1 MEITKQ
7 QLIDM
12 WLLYTENKATD
23 PDSFSYLPEIE
34 MFSIRINDKISI
46 SVDKNTKEIAL
57 FFADVIRYKVFVLD
71 QIECDALL
79 LSWETGL
86 NKSSKYQKDKHI
98 AECLHEFEILLLQSH
113 IS

>member
-46 SVDKNTKEIAL
+46 SIDKNTKEITL
-57 FFADVIRYKVFVLD
+57 FFAPTLVEKIGIAFSVL
-71 QIECDALL
+71 
-79 LSWETGL
+79 GL
-86 NKSSKYQKDKHI
+86 
-98 AECLHEFEILLLQSH
+98 ILLLVAVFY
-113 IS
+113 